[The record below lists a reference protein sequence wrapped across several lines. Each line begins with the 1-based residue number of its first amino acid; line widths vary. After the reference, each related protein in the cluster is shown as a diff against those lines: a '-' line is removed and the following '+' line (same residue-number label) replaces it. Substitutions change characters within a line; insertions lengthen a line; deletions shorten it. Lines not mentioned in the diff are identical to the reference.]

1 MRPIYRYLIIKLS
14 FLLATY
20 FVAVSIAFF
29 LPRIA
34 PGNPV
39 QQIIAG
45 MSQETISPELLN
57 EYQKRIIE
65 EFGLNK
71 PLWQQY
77 VDFLKSAF
85 SGDPGT
91 SITSY
96 GQPVAKLIA
105 WHLPWTLLLL
115 VPATLVSWAIG
126 NYLGA
131 RAAYKRGTLF
141 EKATVSTGIVASQ
154 IPYYWMAM
162 VLIYVFAIK
171 LNWFPSGSAYD
182 PTLSPSLSWTFIKS
196 YLHHYVLPFLSIAIV
211 STGGWII
218 GMRVLAAMEL
228 GSTYVTFSEML
239 NVDNEIIFR
248 YVLRNSLLPQ
258 VTGIAIQ
265 LGTVMAGQIITEQLF
280 NYQGMGILLAR
291 ALGSRDYPMIQ
302 GIFLILIGTLLL
314 ANFIV
319 EFIYVLIDPRIRLG
333 ARSD

>member
-1 MRPIYRYLIIKLS
+1 MRPVYRYLLIKIS

-20 FVAVSIAFF
+20 FVATSLAFL

-39 QQIIAG
+39 QQIIAQY
-45 MSQETISPELLN
+45 SQGSISPELLSD
-57 EYQKRIIE
+57 YQRRLIE

-71 PLWQQY
+71 PLHVQY
-77 VDFLKSAF
+77 LEFLKNAF
-85 SGDPGT
+85 SGNLGY
-91 SITSY
+91 SISSFR
-96 GQPVAKLIA
+96 QPVTDLIA

-115 VPATLVSWAIG
+115 VPATLVSWTIG

-131 RAAYKRGTLF
+131 RAAYRRGTLF
-141 EKATVSTGIVASQ
+141 EKSIVSTGIVLSQ

-171 LNWFPSGSAYD
+171 LGWLPTGSAYD
-182 PTLSPSLSWTFIKS
+182 PTLTPSLSWTFLKS
-196 YLHHYVLPFLSIAIV
+196 YLYHYILPFLSIALV

-228 GSTYVTFSEML
+228 GSTYVTFAERL
-239 NVDNEIIFR
+239 NVNSEIIFR

-258 VTGIAIQ
+258 ITGIAIQ
-265 LGTVMAGQIITEQLF
+265 LGTVMAGQIITEQIF

-302 GIFLILIGTLLL
+302 GIFLILIGTLLI

-319 EFIYVLIDPRIRLG
+319 EFLYVLIDPRIRLG
-333 ARSD
+333 AREE

>member
-1 MRPIYRYLIIKLS
+1 MRPIYKYLLIKLS

-20 FVAVSIAFF
+20 FVAVTIAFV

-39 QQIIAG
+39 QQIVAG
-45 MSQETISPELLN
+45 LSQGSLSPELLDQ
-57 EYQKRIIE
+57 YQKRLVE

-71 PLWQQY
+71 PLYVQY
-77 VDFLKSAF
+77 LEFLKNAF
-85 SGDPGT
+85 SGDLGT
-91 SITSY
+91 SISSY
-96 GQPVAKLIA
+96 RQPVTQLIA

-115 VPATLVSWAIG
+115 VPATLVAWTIG

-131 RAAYKRGTLF
+131 RAAYRRGTLF
-141 EKATVSTGIVASQ
+141 EKTVVSTGIILSQ

-171 LNWFPSGSAYD
+171 LGWLPSGSAYD
-182 PTLSPSLSWTFIKS
+182 PTLAPSLNWEFIKS
-196 YLHHYVLPFLSIAIV
+196 YLRHYILPFLSIALV

-228 GSTYVTFSEML
+228 GSTYVKFSEML
-239 NVDNEIIFR
+239 NVDGEIIFR

-333 ARSD
+333 ARE

>member
-1 MRPIYRYLIIKLS
+1 MRPIYRYLLIKLS
-14 FLLATY
+14 FLIATY
-20 FVAVSIAFF
+20 FVAVTIAFV

-45 MSQETISPELLN
+45 LSQGSLSPELLDQ
-57 EYQKRIIE
+57 YQRRLVE

-71 PLWQQY
+71 PLHVQY
-77 VDFLKSAF
+77 LEFLKNAF
-85 SGDPGT
+85 SGDLGT
-91 SITSY
+91 SISSFR
-96 GQPVAKLIA
+96 QPVTKLIA

-115 VPATLVSWAIG
+115 VPATLVAWTVG

-131 RAAYKRGTLF
+131 RAAYRRGTLF
-141 EKATVSTGIVASQ
+141 EKSVVSAGIVLSQ

-171 LNWFPSGSAYD
+171 LGWFPSGSAYD
-182 PTLSPSLSWTFIKS
+182 PTLAPSLTWEFIKS
-196 YLHHYVLPFLSIAIV
+196 YLHHYILPFLSIALV

-228 GSTYVTFSEML
+228 GSTYVKFSEML
-239 NVDNEIIFR
+239 NVDDKIIFR

-291 ALGSRDYPMIQ
+291 ALGARDYPLIQ

-333 ARSD
+333 ARE

>member
-1 MRPIYRYLIIKLS
+1 MRPIYRYLLIKLS

-20 FVAVSIAFF
+20 FVAVSLAFV

-45 MSQETISPELLN
+45 LSQGSLSPELLDQ
-57 EYQKRIIE
+57 YQRRLVE

-71 PLWQQY
+71 PLYAQY
-77 VDFLKSAF
+77 IDFLKSAF
-85 SGDPGT
+85 SGDLGT
-91 SITSY
+91 SISSFRY
-96 GQPVAKLIA
+96 PVTELIA
-105 WHLPWTLLLL
+105 RHLPWTLLLL
-115 VPATLVSWAIG
+115 VPATLVAWTVG

-131 RAAYKRGTLF
+131 RAAYRRGTLF
-141 EKATVSTGIVASQ
+141 EKTTVSTGIILSQ

-162 VLIYVFAIK
+162 VLIYVFSIK
-171 LNWFPSGSAYD
+171 LGLFPSGSAYD
-182 PTLSPSLSWTFIKS
+182 PTLVPSLDWEFIKS
-196 YLHHYVLPFLSIAIV
+196 YLHHYILPFLSIALV

-218 GMRVLAAMEL
+218 SMRVLAAMEL
-228 GSTYVTFSEML
+228 GSTYVKFSEIL
-239 NVDNEIIFR
+239 NVHDEIIFR

-291 ALGSRDYPMIQ
+291 ALGARDYPLIQ

-333 ARSD
+333 ARE